1 MLDAGC
7 NCLPAA
13 VTAAAVATVRE
24 RNLFFTHI
32 SALDGTRE
40 ILLHIGPVTSNIVDV
55 SRNNIPNHLIRNG
68 KV

>member
-55 SRNNIPNHLIRNG
+55 S
-68 KV
+68 